1 MEPFTKVWPWNIT
14 TCPDYPRCNFNHE
27 LVYCQGLIV
36 VILSSHKHDS
46 LIFRKSSM
54 SKYCTLKVGF
64 HRVECCAIEE
74 NALKLFFRILIK
86 QKLPLYERFS
96 ELRCKVEFNS
106 TLRGCFLRSTN
117 QMAWWMWDYVMPK
130 IIMEIDLRFLRY
142 SGKIARA
149 YSAIAQN
156 STLWKSTFR

>member
-1 MEPFTKVWPWNIT
+1 MEPFTKVWPRNIT
-14 TCPDYPRCNFNHE
+14 TCPDYPRCNFNRE

-54 SKYCTLKVGF
+54 SKYCKVGF
-64 HRVECCAIEE
+64 HRVEFCAIEE
-74 NALKLFFRILIK
+74 NAIKRFFCACSLNKNNRCTRDFLSSGAK
-86 QKLPLYERFS
+86 Q
-96 ELRCKVEFNS
+96 NS
-106 TLRGCFLRSTN
+106 IQLCEGFFAISQSNGL
-117 QMAWWMWDYVMPK
+117 K
-130 IIMEIDLRFLRY
+130 IIIEIDLRFLRY

-156 STLWKSTFR
+156 STLWESTFR